1 MKVAHRYGSTGIS
14 YLRGWRKGKKDQ
26 IVVEPRN
33 SSVKCHV
40 LIRFWMWVCKVD
52 HVSER
57 LVQTWHHS
65 SFVSV
70 DFHHHHHTWVKDDNK
85 ECVPDFKT
93 LQACFHIWTRHS
105 FYCQQIVE
113 GLRGYTPLN
122 RAVFSLQFSLEMW
135 QVSSYKQHSVLCN
148 TGSLHQCGYKKEGG
162 RVRKTSHE
170 CSPCTSLWELFLI
183 SVWNWK
189 YPRFKLCQCL
199 QRFPLK
205 NTKTGEVLVS
215 HTWSCC
221 WLVWQVFF
229 LTVFPPLPAFHTL
242 LARYN
247 QQLWGVCVCVGGG
260 SKKGSGDVYV
270 QETKC
275 GLYRFEGG
283 WGRECDCQR

>member
-1 MKVAHRYGSTGIS
+1 MDQQGSVI
-14 YLRGWRKGKKDQ
+14 YVVEEKGKKRSDCCWIKKFICEIPQ
-26 IVVEPRN
+26 
-33 SSVKCHV
+33 V
-40 LIRFWMWVCKVD
+40 LIRFWMRVCKVD

-70 DFHHHHHTWVKDDNK
+70 DFHHHHTWVKDDNK

-170 CSPCTSLWELFLI
+170 CSPCTRRYRIYVLTLWELFL
-183 SVWNWK
+183 
-189 YPRFKLCQCL
+189 
-199 QRFPLK
+199 
-205 NTKTGEVLVS
+205 
-215 HTWSCC
+215 
-221 WLVWQVFF
+221 FF
-229 LTVFPPLPAFHTL
+229 LTSCAVWNCKNILGLNYVSVCKDFH
-242 LARYN
+242 
-247 QQLWGVCVCVGGG
+247 
-260 SKKGSGDVYV
+260 
-270 QETKC
+270 
-275 GLYRFEGG
+275 
-283 WGRECDCQR
+283 